1 MSTALNDSLTFPH
14 VGQVF
19 CLERTVTH
27 VKPQRVSH
35 EVVVGLT
42 SRGPDRAT
50 PQDLLRF
57 VRGHWTIE
65 NNVHWVRDTA
75 WREDASKIRT
85 GAAPRIM
92 ASLRNAVLGVLA
104 LKGQRKITETL
115 RRMAWKADR
124 AIALVMQRPNG
135 IRADC
140 RP

>member
-1 MSTALNDSLTFPH
+1 MNDALTFPH

-19 CLERTVTH
+19 CLERTVTR
-27 VKPQRVSH
+27 VKRQRVSH

-57 VRGHWTIE
+57 VRGHGTIE
-65 NNVHWVRDTA
+65 NNVHGVRDTA

-85 GAAPRIM
+85 GAAPSIM

-104 LKGQRKITETL
+104 LKGQRKLTENPAPHSRESRSSHRL
-115 RRMAWKADR
+115 DNAS
-124 AIALVMQRPNG
+124 ALTASDPN
-135 IRADC
+135 AA
-140 RP
+140 P